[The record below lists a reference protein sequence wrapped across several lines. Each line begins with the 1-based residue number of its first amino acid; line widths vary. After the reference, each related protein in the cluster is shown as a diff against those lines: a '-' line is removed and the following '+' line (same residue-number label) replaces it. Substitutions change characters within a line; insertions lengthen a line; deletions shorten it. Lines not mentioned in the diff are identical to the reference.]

1 MSRPNPHQQPM
12 EVVGSRVNPLVA
24 CVAGAPEVQ
33 EGVTAVGL
41 EAVGLEAAG
50 LEAAGLA
57 RPKLRLALRT
67 RGNHPL
73 IPLSMKFPAGN
84 AFPPVSRM

>member
-1 MSRPNPHQQPM
+1 M
-12 EVVGSRVNPLVA
+12 NPLVA

-33 EGVTAVGL
+33 EGVT
-41 EAVGLEAAG
+41 AVGLEAAG